1 MPDHIGDTL
10 CSHILF
16 SSLLFG
22 HNMKIFQK
30 EHSSM
35 YALGCLCYM
44 VIRQHV
50 SMSSIS
56 NSGSFN
62 VALLKLRALKLFFCI
77 FNALSFSSDVES
89 AAFPFWMLSAKMRKK
104 KIQQVKK
111 KSLVSLHVVFCFQRR
126 EIRNA
131 LPQEE
136 G

>member
-1 MPDHIGDTL
+1 
-10 CSHILF
+10 
-16 SSLLFG
+16 
-22 HNMKIFQK
+22 
-30 EHSSM
+30 
-35 YALGCLCYM
+35 
-44 VIRQHV
+44 
-50 SMSSIS
+50 MSSIS

-104 KIQQVKK
+104 KFQQVKK

>member
-1 MPDHIGDTL
+1 MPDHVGDTL

-44 VIRQHV
+44 VIGQHV